1 MKRKVYITRKDA
13 SLTKYSGKA
22 LNIWFDSD
30 TPNPPNYKLVS
41 GKTITV
47 MGVNEKEHYLV
58 FQRPGFLGGDVK
70 RYTIPKGSDDLEL
83 TVGVDGSGKI
93 SIRKKPGKKPSSGS
107 KTGSAAKSGGSS
119 KAGVK
124 AAGSSKSG
132 SDTKSGTKTPP
143 KTTRNLY
150 VIRGAA
156 AGSQPNVPIRMAVD
170 YMSKQPVVYEFNPNM
185 EYTIT
190 TDKKKHDLV
199 FFYPDVQTGDLV
211 LRTLE
216 AGSQD
221 EAFYVDFDEKGVL
234 LAVKTDLPKRT
245 VAAGTGGGTKT
256 TIADSP
262 TAASVKEY
270 VAFHLD
276 PAKGSPVP
284 VLLHALK
291 TCEYLRVSVGSDAVN
306 FFMHYKDED
315 TDQKVVSCPY
325 EFANKDN
332 PGAAGAFSSLNTLS
346 QRKQLLTVIREFV
359 NKECPGVSMYGTKIY
374 LDAGAFGVVVGGSS
388 EKSGGKKTTTP
399 DLDNSLTFITLNYE
413 FLNFFDQDSQFAAD
427 LDKVAKTCFLSVE
440 EDRVRVTIM
449 VEDSVAAQELP
460 DGGTQ
465 VKEFVYSELDTAR
478 HMEVLDITQA
488 ELDNQFDRLSREEDR
503 QILMEKLLNVLGT
516 MPHLIVEGNSF
527 RSRRRGEELID
538 VAHSLTAAALKH
550 KIIKMFAP
558 DREFVDVLRY
568 SNVEYCFVAA
578 YSRCISFIYLDK
590 DDETVEK
597 FTYNFDE
604 LVGQELLEGEDC
616 FGELKSEPEQVLLSE
631 LIGQGLADLP
641 YLIVEY
647 DTMVRVNTDMLP
659 KKPAV
664 YVKKAESE
672 TPDEPDIPAKS
683 ALADSPTTV
692 ALAAQLRDYFQDG
705 GAFNLLMQTM
715 PIAKCC
721 FNTGSYV
728 ASVSFLKTAA
738 DGSLTIS
745 GSFELRYSDFGT
757 GLEGS
762 FTELDMEQQQ
772 ELEEII
778 WNAFPFLKN

>member
-30 TPNPPNYKLVS
+30 TPNPPNYKLAG

-47 MGVNEKEHYLV
+47 MSVNEKEHYLV

-124 AAGSSKSG
+124 AAGSSKSCSG
-132 SDTKSGTKTPP
+132 TKSGTKTPQ

-150 VIRGAA
+150 VTRGAA
-156 AGSQPNVPIRMAVD
+156 AGSQPNIPIRMAVD

-245 VAAGTGGGTKT
+245 VAAGAGSGSKT
-256 TIADSP
+256 AVADSP

-332 PGAAGAFSSLNTLS
+332 PAAAGAFTSLNTLS
-346 QRKQLLTVIREFV
+346 QRNQLLAVIREFV
-359 NKECPGVSMYGTKIY
+359 NKECPGVSMDGTKIY
-374 LDAGAFGVVVGGSS
+374 LDAGASGVVAGGSS
-388 EKSGGKKTTTP
+388 VKSGGKKTTTP

-413 FLNFFDQDSQFAAD
+413 FLNFFDQDSRFAAD

-503 QILMEKLLNVLGT
+503 HILMEKLLNVLGT

-538 VAHSLTAAALKH
+538 VAHCLTTAALKH

-597 FTYNFDE
+597 FTYDFDE

-631 LIGQGLADLP
+631 LIGQGLAALP
-641 YLIVEY
+641 HLSVEY
-647 DTMVRVNTDMLP
+647 DTMIRVNTDMLP

-672 TPDEPDIPAKS
+672 TPDEPDILAKS

-692 ALAAQLRDYFQDG
+692 ALTAQLRDYFKDG

-715 PIAKCC
+715 PIVKCC

-728 ASVSFLKTAA
+728 ASVAFLKTAA

-745 GSFELRYSDFGT
+745 GSFELRYTDFGT

-762 FTELDMEQQQ
+762 FTELDMDQQQ